1 MINSQSTNAGTKVAP
16 KQFQPKAPIRVE
28 PAIEAVVSTMQASPD
43 ILRGVKQCQHF
54 IACFTGTAL
63 LPTVCARLIAI
74 ADNLTPPR
82 PALVDAAK
90 RASNMPSSSDRVATV
105 DELRDHSPDFVV
117 LETLHA
123 VFAHLLQ
130 RWYQVR
136 GWVRGWVR
144 RGGVDEKYLVDEN
157 VCQIIR
163 LVCLCT

>member
-1 MINSQSTNAGTKVAP
+1 MQS
-16 KQFQPKAPIRVE
+16 
-28 PAIEAVVSTMQASPD
+28 SPD

-54 IACFTGTAL
+54 IACFTGAAL

-123 VFAHLLQ
+123 VFAHQLQ
-130 RWYQVR
+130 RWYQVGVSVGVR
-136 GWVRGWVR
+136 GRCGWVGVY
-144 RGGVDEKYLVDEN
+144 GGAMLFLT
-157 VCQIIR
+157 CSRI
-163 LVCLCT
+163 

>member
-1 MINSQSTNAGTKVAP
+1 
-16 KQFQPKAPIRVE
+16 
-28 PAIEAVVSTMQASPD
+28 MQASPD

-63 LPTVCARLIAI
+63 LPAVCARLIAI

-136 GWVRGWVR
+136 GWVRGWV
-144 RGGVDEKYLVDEN
+144 GG
-157 VCQIIR
+157 CA
-163 LVCLCT
+163 